1 MFLSKLVVKWLE
13 WIIEIG
19 LWLTLV
25 SAFIAG
31 LKMGDGFFGGLIA
44 AIIATVMA
52 GVFASLVFGGFI
64 MLADIRR
71 LLAEKAEIA
80 SSKSQ

>member
-13 WIIEIG
+13 WIIEVG

-25 SAFIAG
+25 AAFVGG
-31 LKMGDGFFGGLIA
+31 LRVGDGFFGSLLTAVIS
-44 AIIATVMA
+44 TVMA

-64 MLADIRR
+64 ILADIRR
-71 LLAEKAEIA
+71 LLTEIRSEKVG
-80 SSKSQ
+80 S

>member
-25 SAFIAG
+25 GAFIG
-31 LKMGDGFFGGLIA
+31 GFTVGDGFFGSILS
-44 AIIATVMA
+44 AILFTVMA

-64 MLADIRR
+64 LIADIRR
-71 LLAEKAEIA
+71 LLADLSARKA
-80 SSKSQ
+80 Q

>member
-25 SAFIAG
+25 AAFIG
-31 LKMGDGFFGGLIA
+31 GVSVGDGFFGSLVA
-44 AIIATVMA
+44 AIVSTVMA
-52 GVFASLVFGGFI
+52 GVFASLIFGGFI

-71 LLAEKAEIA
+71 LLKEHTT
-80 SSKSQ
+80 SKT

>member
-25 SAFIAG
+25 GAFVAG
-31 LKMGDGFFGGLIA
+31 FSYGDGFFGS
-44 AIIATVMA
+44 IISAFVSTVMA
-52 GVFASLVFGGFI
+52 GVFASLIFGGFI
-64 MLADIRR
+64 LIADIRR
-71 LLAEKAEIA
+71 LLKEHT
-80 SSKSQ
+80 SG

>member
-25 SAFIAG
+25 AAFIGG
-31 LKMGDGFFGGLIA
+31 LNVGDGFFGSLIA
-44 AIIATVMA
+44 AIISTTMA
-52 GVFASLVFGGFI
+52 GVFASLIFGGFI
-64 MLADIRR
+64 ILADIRR
-71 LLAEKAEIA
+71 LLKQHTT
-80 SSKSQ
+80 SNT